1 IGDTTF
7 FSALSGAAAGF
18 GLLLAIAL
26 LARGGMGMGDVKLAA
41 LIGLT
46 TGLSGVLFAL
56 YIGVLVGG
64 IAGVVMLIKS
74 RFRRGQT
81 MAYAPYLVIGAW
93 VVLLIG

>member
-1 IGDTTF
+1 
-7 FSALSGAAAGF
+7 LV
-18 GLLLAIAL
+18 IAL

-56 YIGVLVGG
+56 YIGILAGGVVG
-64 IAGVVMLIKS
+64 IALLIKN

-93 VVLLIG
+93 VVLLDGVAWLHN